1 MGPDVFL
8 CTKGMYAKFLVWFFT
23 AMKMNII
30 SFQIFLS
37 ILWVKINNFN
47 TFYWIC
53 AFKLPC
59 LAKNVDFNPQN
70 CWNYFLKLFYVH
82 CCDNPYQKFR
92 TSFCPYYFISSNVIP
107 HWTFQFGELTLQNPM
122 FMSSS

>member
-23 AMKMNII
+23 AMKMKII

-47 TFYWIC
+47 TFY
-53 AFKLPC
+53 
-59 LAKNVDFNPQN
+59 
-70 CWNYFLKLFYVH
+70 
-82 CCDNPYQKFR
+82 
-92 TSFCPYYFISSNVIP
+92 
-107 HWTFQFGELTLQNPM
+107 
-122 FMSSS
+122 